1 MGADRTGTGTGRH
14 AGPGMGRTTG
24 TGMGRKTGPGV
35 GRLRQL
41 ARLIAIQRTL
51 MRHGLDGLVRATH
64 LFRPV
69 GWLRRLLPKR
79 SRHAPLGARIR
90 MALEE
95 LGPIFVKFGQA
106 VSTRRDLL
114 PADIADELAKLQD
127 QVPPFATSEAL
138 DILAEAFGRPA
149 DDVFQEFQRTP
160 LAAASVAQVHAAR
173 LHDGREVAVK
183 VLRPGVHKSVR
194 KDLAVLYAI
203 AELAERYWPDARRLR
218 PREVVQ
224 EFEATL
230 FKELDLMREAA
241 NAAQLRRNFEGS
253 ATLYVPDV
261 YWNYC
266 RSNVLTMERIAG
278 VPISDVEELKARGA
292 NIRRLAENGV
302 EIFFTQ
308 VFTHNFFHADMHPG
322 NIFVDVTDPD
332 RPRYVA
338 VDFGIVG
345 ALSPRDQH
353 YLAANFLAFFKR
365 DYHRVA
371 RLHVD
376 SGWVPPNTQVT
387 ELEAAIRAVCEPIFN
402 KPLKDISFGLVLLRL
417 FQTARQ
423 FDMQVQPQLVL
434 LQKTLLNIEGLG
446 RQLYPELDLW
456 ATAKPVL
463 EKWMARRTDPRTH
476 LRQLLENWPRVAEDL
491 LLVPEAIQQ
500 VLRRAAEGGD
510 PPADAAPEAGPPGR
524 AGSTAGLHAV
534 IAGGALAICG
544 VLWLGL
550 EAAPTWPGWSAAG
563 LGVALL
569 FRSAS

>member
-1 MGADRTGTGTGRH
+1 MR
-14 AGPGMGRTTG
+14 AG
-24 TGMGRKTGPGV
+24 KTNAGI
-35 GRLRQL
+35 GRLRQV
-41 ARLIAIQRTL
+41 ARLLVIQRTL
-51 MRHGLDGLVRATH
+51 MRHGLDDIVWATH
-64 LFRPV
+64 LFRPI
-69 GWLRRLLPKR
+69 GWLRKLWPTR
-79 SRHAPLGARIR
+79 SRSEPLGARIR
-90 MALEE
+90 VALEE

-114 PADIADELAKLQD
+114 PLEIANELAKLQD
-127 QVPPFATSEAL
+127 QVPPFATAEVL

-149 DDVFQEFQRTP
+149 DAVFQEFERTP

-173 LHDGREVAVK
+173 MHDGREVVVK
-183 VLRPGVHKSVR
+183 VLRPGVHRSVR
-194 KDLAVLYAI
+194 KDVAVLYAI
-203 AELAERYWPDARRLR
+203 ADLAERYWPDARRLR

-230 FKELDLMREAA
+230 AKELDLMREAA

-253 ATLYVPDV
+253 GKLYVPDV

-278 VPISDVEELKARGA
+278 VPISDVEELKSRGT

-332 RPRYVA
+332 RPRYIA

-365 DYHRVA
+365 DYYRVA

-376 SGWVPPNTQVT
+376 SGWVPANTRVT
-387 ELEAAIRAVCEPIFN
+387 ELEAAIRSVCEPIFN

-463 EKWMARRTDPRTH
+463 EQWMARRTDPRTH
-476 LRQLLENWPRVAEDL
+476 LRELLENWPRVAEDL
-491 LLVPEAIQQ
+491 LLVPEAVQQ
-500 VLRRAAEGGD
+500 VLRRAAESV
-510 PPADAAPEAGPPGR
+510 DAPGAEARETSPESR
-524 AGSTAGLHAV
+524 TGSSAGLQVV
-534 IAGGALAICG
+534 IAGSALAICG

-563 LGVALL
+563 IGVALL
-569 FRSAS
+569 FRSAG

>member
-1 MGADRTGTGTGRH
+1 MR
-14 AGPGMGRTTG
+14 AG
-24 TGMGRKTGPGV
+24 KTNAGI
-35 GRLRQL
+35 GRLRQV
-41 ARLIAIQRTL
+41 ARLLVIQRTL
-51 MRHGLDGLVRATH
+51 MRYGLDDIVWATH
-64 LFRPV
+64 LFRPI
-69 GWLRRLLPKR
+69 GWLRKLWPTR
-79 SRHAPLGARIR
+79 SRSEPLGARIR
-90 MALEE
+90 VALEE

-114 PADIADELAKLQD
+114 PLEIANELAKLQD
-127 QVPPFATSEAL
+127 QVPPFATGEVL

-149 DDVFQEFQRTP
+149 DEVFQEFERTP

-173 LHDGREVAVK
+173 MHDGREVVVK
-183 VLRPGVHKSVR
+183 VLRPGVHRSVR
-194 KDLAVLYAI
+194 KDVAVLYAI
-203 AELAERYWPDARRLR
+203 ADLAERYWPDARRLR

-230 FKELDLMREAA
+230 AKELDLMREAA

-253 ATLYVPDV
+253 GKLYVPDV

-278 VPISDVEELKARGA
+278 VPISDVEELKSRGT

-332 RPRYVA
+332 RPRYIA

-365 DYHRVA
+365 DYYRVA

-376 SGWVPPNTQVT
+376 SGWVPANTRVT
-387 ELEAAIRAVCEPIFN
+387 ELEAAIRSVCEPIFN

-463 EKWMARRTDPRTH
+463 EQWMARRTDPRTH
-476 LRQLLENWPRVAEDL
+476 LRELLENWPRVAEDL
-491 LLVPEAIQQ
+491 LLVPEAVQQ
-500 VLRRAAEGGD
+500 VLRRAAESV
-510 PPADAAPEAGPPGR
+510 DAPGAEARETSPESR
-524 AGSTAGLHAV
+524 TGSSAGLQVV
-534 IAGGALAICG
+534 IAGSALAICG

-563 LGVALL
+563 IGVALL
-569 FRSAS
+569 FRSAG

>member
-1 MGADRTGTGTGRH
+1 MR
-14 AGPGMGRTTG
+14 AG
-24 TGMGRKTGPGV
+24 KTNAGI
-35 GRLRQL
+35 GRLRQV
-41 ARLIAIQRTL
+41 ARLLVIQRTL
-51 MRHGLDGLVRATH
+51 MRHGLDDIVWATH
-64 LFRPV
+64 LFRPI
-69 GWLRRLLPKR
+69 GWLRKLWPTR
-79 SRHAPLGARIR
+79 SRSEPLGARIR
-90 MALEE
+90 VALEE

-114 PADIADELAKLQD
+114 PLEIANELAKLQD
-127 QVPPFATSEAL
+127 QVPPFATGEVL

-149 DDVFQEFQRTP
+149 DEVFQVFERTP

-173 LHDGREVAVK
+173 MHDGREVVVK
-183 VLRPGVHKSVR
+183 VLRPGVHRSVR
-194 KDLAVLYAI
+194 KDVAVLYAI
-203 AELAERYWPDARRLR
+203 ADLAERYWPDARRLR

-230 FKELDLMREAA
+230 AKELDLMREAA

-253 ATLYVPDV
+253 GKLYVPDV

-278 VPISDVEELKARGA
+278 VPISDVEELKSRGT

-332 RPRYVA
+332 RPRYIA

-365 DYHRVA
+365 DYYRVA

-376 SGWVPPNTQVT
+376 SGWVPANTRVT
-387 ELEAAIRAVCEPIFN
+387 ELEAAIRSVCEPIFN

-463 EKWMARRTDPRTH
+463 EQWMARRTDPRTH
-476 LRQLLENWPRVAEDL
+476 LRELLANWPRVAEDL
-491 LLVPEAIQQ
+491 LLVPEAVQQ
-500 VLRRAAEGGD
+500 VLRRAAESV
-510 PPADAAPEAGPPGR
+510 DAPGAEAREASPESR
-524 AGSTAGLHAV
+524 TGSSAGLQVV
-534 IAGGALAICG
+534 IAGSALAICG

-563 LGVALL
+563 IGVALL
-569 FRSAS
+569 FRSAG

>member
-1 MGADRTGTGTGRH
+1 MPRRSGAS
-14 AGPGMGRTTG
+14 GMGVGAASAR
-24 TGMGRKTGPGV
+24 M

-41 ARLIAIQRTL
+41 ARLLAIQRTL
-51 MRHGLDGLVRATH
+51 IRHGLEDIVWATR
-64 LFRPV
+64 LFRPI
-69 GWLRRLLPKR
+69 GWLRRRLPMR
-79 SRHAPLGARIR
+79 SHRAPLGARIR
-90 MALEE
+90 VALEE

-114 PADIADELAKLQD
+114 PEDIANELAKLQD
-127 QVPPFATSEAL
+127 QVPPFATSEVL
-138 DILAEAFGRPA
+138 DILAEAFGRPV
-149 DDVFQEFQRTP
+149 DEVFQEFQRTP

-173 LHDGREVAVK
+173 VHDGREVVVK

-194 KDLAVLYAI
+194 KDLSVLHAI
-203 AELAERYWPDARRLR
+203 AELAERYWSDARRLR
-218 PREVVQ
+218 PKEIVQ

-253 ATLYVPDV
+253 GTLYVPEVFWD
-261 YWNYC
+261 YC
-266 RSNVLTMERIAG
+266 RSNVLTMERIDG
-278 VPISDVEELKARGA
+278 VPISDVDELMFRGA

-302 EIFFTQ
+302 EIFLTQ
-308 VFTHNFFHADMHPG
+308 VLTHNFFHADMHPG
-322 NIFVDVTDPD
+322 NIFVDVANPD

-338 VDFGIVG
+338 VDFGVVG
-345 ALSPRDQH
+345 TLSPRDQH

-371 RLHVD
+371 RLHMD
-376 SGWVPPNTQVT
+376 SGWVPPNTRVT
-387 ELEAAIRAVCEPIFN
+387 ELEAAVRAVCEPIFN
-402 KPLKDISFGLVLLRL
+402 KPIKDISFGLVLLRL

-423 FDMQVQPQLVL
+423 FDMRVQPQLVL
-434 LQKTLLNIEGLG
+434 LQKTLLNVEGLG

-476 LRQLLENWPRVAEDL
+476 LRQLLEDWPRVAEDM
-491 LLVPEAIQQ
+491 LLVPEAVQQ
-500 VLRRAAEGGD
+500 LLRRAT
-510 PPADAAPEAGPPGR
+510 EAGDSPGAGLAGSSAPVRTGR
-524 AGSTAGLHAV
+524 AKSLHAV

-550 EAAPTWPGWSAAG
+550 EAAPVWPGWSAAAI
-563 LGVALL
+563 GVAML
-569 FRSAS
+569 FRSAG

>member
-1 MGADRTGTGTGRH
+1 MR
-14 AGPGMGRTTG
+14 AG
-24 TGMGRKTGPGV
+24 KTNAGI
-35 GRLRQL
+35 GRLRQV
-41 ARLIAIQRTL
+41 ARLLVIQRTL
-51 MRHGLDGLVRATH
+51 MRHGLDDIVWATH
-64 LFRPV
+64 LFRPI
-69 GWLRRLLPKR
+69 GWLRKLWPTR
-79 SRHAPLGARIR
+79 SRPEPLGARIR
-90 MALEE
+90 VALEE

-114 PADIADELAKLQD
+114 PLEIANELAKLQD
-127 QVPPFATSEAL
+127 QVPPFATAEVL

-149 DDVFQEFQRTP
+149 DEVFQEFERTP

-173 LHDGREVAVK
+173 MHDGREVVVK
-183 VLRPGVHKSVR
+183 VLRPGVHRSVR
-194 KDLAVLYAI
+194 KDVAVLYAI
-203 AELAERYWPDARRLR
+203 ADLAERYWPDARRLR

-230 FKELDLMREAA
+230 AKELDLMREAA

-253 ATLYVPDV
+253 DKLYVPDV
-261 YWNYC
+261 YWDYC

-278 VPISDVEELKARGA
+278 VPISDVEELKSRGTD
-292 NIRRLAENGV
+292 IRRLAENGV

-332 RPRYVA
+332 RPRYIA

-365 DYHRVA
+365 DYYRVA

-376 SGWVPPNTQVT
+376 SGWVPANTRVT
-387 ELEAAIRAVCEPIFN
+387 ELEAAIRSVCEPIFN

-463 EKWMARRTDPRTH
+463 EQWMARRTDPRTH
-476 LRQLLENWPRVAEDL
+476 LRELLENWPRVAEDL

-500 VLRRAAEGGD
+500 VLRRAAESV
-510 PPADAAPEAGPPGR
+510 DAPGAEARETSPESR
-524 AGSTAGLHAV
+524 AGRSAGLQVV
-534 IAGGALAICG
+534 IAGSALAICG

-563 LGVALL
+563 IGVALL
-569 FRSAS
+569 FRSAG

>member
-1 MGADRTGTGTGRH
+1 MR
-14 AGPGMGRTTG
+14 AG
-24 TGMGRKTGPGV
+24 KTNAGI
-35 GRLRQL
+35 GRLRQV
-41 ARLIAIQRTL
+41 ARLLVIQRTL
-51 MRHGLDGLVRATH
+51 MRHGLDDIVWATH
-64 LFRPV
+64 LFRPI
-69 GWLRRLLPKR
+69 GWLRKLWPTR
-79 SRHAPLGARIR
+79 SRSEPLGARIR
-90 MALEE
+90 VALEE

-114 PADIADELAKLQD
+114 PLEIANELAKLQD
-127 QVPPFATSEAL
+127 QVPPFATAEVL

-149 DDVFQEFQRTP
+149 DAVFQEFERTP

-173 LHDGREVAVK
+173 MHDGREVVVK
-183 VLRPGVHKSVR
+183 VLRPGVHRSVR
-194 KDLAVLYAI
+194 KDVAVLYAI
-203 AELAERYWPDARRLR
+203 ADLAERYWPDARRLR

-230 FKELDLMREAA
+230 ARELDLMREAA

-253 ATLYVPDV
+253 GKLYVPDV

-278 VPISDVEELKARGA
+278 VPISDVEELKSRGT

-332 RPRYVA
+332 RPRYIA

-365 DYHRVA
+365 DYYRVA

-376 SGWVPPNTQVT
+376 SGWVPANTRVT
-387 ELEAAIRAVCEPIFN
+387 ELEAAIRSVCEPIFN

-463 EKWMARRTDPRTH
+463 EQWMARRTDPRTH
-476 LRQLLENWPRVAEDL
+476 LRELLENWPRVAEDL
-491 LLVPEAIQQ
+491 LLVPEAVQQ
-500 VLRRAAEGGD
+500 VLRRAAESV
-510 PPADAAPEAGPPGR
+510 DAPGAEARETSPESR
-524 AGSTAGLHAV
+524 AGRSAGLQVV
-534 IAGGALAICG
+534 IAGSALAICG

-563 LGVALL
+563 IGVALL
-569 FRSAS
+569 FRSAG

>member
-1 MGADRTGTGTGRH
+1 MR
-14 AGPGMGRTTG
+14 AG
-24 TGMGRKTGPGV
+24 KTNAGI
-35 GRLRQL
+35 GRLRQV
-41 ARLIAIQRTL
+41 ARLLVIQRTL
-51 MRHGLDGLVRATH
+51 MRHGLDDIVWATH
-64 LFRPV
+64 LFRPI
-69 GWLRRLLPKR
+69 GWLRKLWPTR
-79 SRHAPLGARIR
+79 SRSEPLGARIR
-90 MALEE
+90 VALEE

-114 PADIADELAKLQD
+114 PLEIANELAKLQD
-127 QVPPFATSEAL
+127 QVPPFATAEVL

-149 DDVFQEFQRTP
+149 DAVFQEFERTP

-173 LHDGREVAVK
+173 MHDGREVVVK
-183 VLRPGVHKSVR
+183 VLRPGVHRSVR
-194 KDLAVLYAI
+194 KDVAVLYAI
-203 AELAERYWPDARRLR
+203 ADLAERYWPDARRLR

-230 FKELDLMREAA
+230 AKELDLMREAA

-253 ATLYVPDV
+253 GKLYVPDV

-278 VPISDVEELKARGA
+278 VPISDVEELKSRGT

-332 RPRYVA
+332 RPRYIA

-365 DYHRVA
+365 DYYRVA

-376 SGWVPPNTQVT
+376 SGWVPANTRVT
-387 ELEAAIRAVCEPIFN
+387 ELEAAIRSVCEPIFN

-463 EKWMARRTDPRTH
+463 EQWMARRTDPRTH
-476 LRQLLENWPRVAEDL
+476 LRELLVNWPRVAEDL
-491 LLVPEAIQQ
+491 LLVPEAVQQ
-500 VLRRAAEGGD
+500 VLRRAAESV
-510 PPADAAPEAGPPGR
+510 DAPGAEARETSPESR
-524 AGSTAGLHAV
+524 TGSSAGLQVV
-534 IAGGALAICG
+534 IAGSALAICG

-563 LGVALL
+563 IGVALL
-569 FRSAS
+569 FRSAG

>member
-1 MGADRTGTGTGRH
+1 MR
-14 AGPGMGRTTG
+14 AGNTNAGI
-24 TGMGRKTGPGV
+24 
-35 GRLRQL
+35 GRLRQV
-41 ARLIAIQRTL
+41 ARLLVIQRTL
-51 MRHGLDGLVRATH
+51 MRHGLDDIVWATH
-64 LFRPV
+64 LFRPI
-69 GWLRRLLPKR
+69 GWLRKLWPTRTR
-79 SRHAPLGARIR
+79 TEPLGARIR
-90 MALEE
+90 VALEE

-114 PADIADELAKLQD
+114 PLEIANELAKLQD
-127 QVPPFATSEAL
+127 QVPPFAAAEVL
-138 DILAEAFGRPA
+138 DILADAFGRPA
-149 DDVFQEFQRTP
+149 DEVFQEFERTP

-173 LHDGREVAVK
+173 MHDGREVVVK
-183 VLRPGVHKSVR
+183 VLRPGVHRSVR
-194 KDLAVLYAI
+194 KDVAVLYAI
-203 AELAERYWPDARRLR
+203 ADLAERYWPDARRLR

-230 FKELDLMREAA
+230 AKELDLMREAA

-253 ATLYVPDV
+253 GKLYVPDV

-278 VPISDVEELKARGA
+278 VPISDVEELKSRGT

-332 RPRYVA
+332 RPRYIA

-365 DYHRVA
+365 DYYRVA

-376 SGWVPPNTQVT
+376 SGWVPANTRVT
-387 ELEAAIRAVCEPIFN
+387 ELEAAIRSVCEPIFN

-463 EKWMARRTDPRTH
+463 EQWMARRTDPRTH
-476 LRQLLENWPRVAEDL
+476 LRELLANWPRVAEDL
-491 LLVPEAIQQ
+491 LLVPEAVQQ
-500 VLRRAAEGGD
+500 VLRRAAESV
-510 PPADAAPEAGPPGR
+510 DAPGAEARETSPESR
-524 AGSTAGLHAV
+524 TGSSAGLQVV
-534 IAGGALAICG
+534 IAGSALAICG

-563 LGVALL
+563 IGVALL
-569 FRSAS
+569 FRSAG

>member
-1 MGADRTGTGTGRH
+1 MR
-14 AGPGMGRTTG
+14 AG
-24 TGMGRKTGPGV
+24 KTNAGI
-35 GRLRQL
+35 GRLRQV
-41 ARLIAIQRTL
+41 ARLLVIQRTL
-51 MRHGLDGLVRATH
+51 MRHGLDDIVWATH
-64 LFRPV
+64 LFRPI
-69 GWLRRLLPKR
+69 GWLRKLWPTR
-79 SRHAPLGARIR
+79 SRAEPLGARIR
-90 MALEE
+90 VALEE

-114 PADIADELAKLQD
+114 PLEIANELAKLQD
-127 QVPPFATSEAL
+127 QVPPFATAEVL

-149 DDVFQEFQRTP
+149 DAVFQEFERTP

-173 LHDGREVAVK
+173 MHDGREVVVK
-183 VLRPGVHKSVR
+183 VLRPGVHRSVR
-194 KDLAVLYAI
+194 KDVAVLYAI
-203 AELAERYWPDARRLR
+203 ADLAERYWPDARRLR

-230 FKELDLMREAA
+230 AKELDLMREAA

-253 ATLYVPDV
+253 GKLYVPDV

-278 VPISDVEELKARGA
+278 VPISDVEELKSRGT

-332 RPRYVA
+332 RPRYIA

-365 DYHRVA
+365 DYYRVA

-376 SGWVPPNTQVT
+376 SGWVPANTRVT
-387 ELEAAIRAVCEPIFN
+387 ELEAAIRSVCEPIFN

-463 EKWMARRTDPRTH
+463 EQWMARRTDPRTH
-476 LRQLLENWPRVAEDL
+476 LRELLANWPRVAEDL
-491 LLVPEAIQQ
+491 LLVPEAVQQ
-500 VLRRAAEGGD
+500 VLRRAAESVDGPG
-510 PPADAAPEAGPPGR
+510 AEAREARPESR
-524 AGSTAGLHAV
+524 ASRSAGLQVV
-534 IAGGALAICG
+534 IAGSALAICG

-563 LGVALL
+563 IGVALL
-569 FRSAS
+569 FRSAG

>member
-1 MGADRTGTGTGRH
+1 MR
-14 AGPGMGRTTG
+14 AG
-24 TGMGRKTGPGV
+24 KTNAGI
-35 GRLRQL
+35 GRLRQV
-41 ARLIAIQRTL
+41 ARLLVIQRTL
-51 MRHGLDGLVRATH
+51 MRHGLDDIVWATH
-64 LFRPV
+64 LFRPI
-69 GWLRRLLPKR
+69 GWLRKLWPTR
-79 SRHAPLGARIR
+79 SRSEPLGARIR
-90 MALEE
+90 VALEE

-114 PADIADELAKLQD
+114 PLEIANELAKLQD
-127 QVPPFATSEAL
+127 QVPPFATGEVL

-149 DDVFQEFQRTP
+149 DAVFQAFERTP

-173 LHDGREVAVK
+173 MHDGREVVVK
-183 VLRPGVHKSVR
+183 VLRPGVHRSVR
-194 KDLAVLYAI
+194 KDVAVLYAI
-203 AELAERYWPDARRLR
+203 ADLAERYWPDARRLR

-230 FKELDLMREAA
+230 AKELDLMREAA

-253 ATLYVPDV
+253 GKLYVPDV

-278 VPISDVEELKARGA
+278 VPISDVEELKSRGT

-332 RPRYVA
+332 RPRYIA

-365 DYHRVA
+365 DYYRVA

-376 SGWVPPNTQVT
+376 SGWVPANTRVT
-387 ELEAAIRAVCEPIFN
+387 ELEAAIRSVCEPIFN

-463 EKWMARRTDPRTH
+463 EQWMARRTDPRTH
-476 LRQLLENWPRVAEDL
+476 LRELLANWPRVAEDL
-491 LLVPEAIQQ
+491 LLVPEAVQQ
-500 VLRRAAEGGD
+500 VLRRAAESV
-510 PPADAAPEAGPPGR
+510 DAPGAEARETSPESR
-524 AGSTAGLHAV
+524 TGSSAGLQVV
-534 IAGGALAICG
+534 IAGSALAICG

-563 LGVALL
+563 IGVALL
-569 FRSAS
+569 FRSAG

>member
-1 MGADRTGTGTGRH
+1 MRARH
-14 AGPGMGRTTG
+14 AGTG
-24 TGMGRKTGPGV
+24 I

-41 ARLIAIQRTL
+41 ARLLAIQRTL
-51 MRHGLDGLVRATH
+51 IRHGLDDIVWATH
-64 LFRPV
+64 LFRPI
-69 GWLRRLLPKR
+69 GWLRKLLPGR
-79 SRHAPLGARIR
+79 SRRKPLGARIR
-90 MALEE
+90 VALEE

-114 PADIADELAKLQD
+114 PAEVAEELAKLQD
-127 QVPPFATSEAL
+127 QVPPFATGEVL
-138 DILAEAFGRPA
+138 DIVAAAFGRPA
-149 DDVFQEFQRTP
+149 DEVFQDFQRTP

-173 LHDGREVAVK
+173 LHDGREVVVK

-194 KDLAVLYAI
+194 RDIAVLHAI

-218 PREVVQ
+218 PGEVVQ

-230 FKELDLMREAA
+230 AKELDLMREAA
-241 NAAQLRRNFEGS
+241 NAAQLRRNFDGS
-253 ATLYVPDV
+253 GMLYVPEV

-278 VPISDVEELKARGA
+278 VPISAVEELKSRGT

-322 NIFVDVTDPD
+322 NIFVDVSDPD

-365 DYHRVA
+365 DYYRVA

-376 SGWVPPNTQVT
+376 SGWVPPNTRVT

-476 LRQLLENWPRVAEDL
+476 LRELLENWPRVAEDL
-491 LLVPEAIQQ
+491 LLVPEAVQQ
-500 VLRRAAEGGD
+500 ILRRAAETGD
-510 PPADAAPEAGPPGR
+510 PAGSPAPEAEPPAPA
-524 AGSTAGLHAV
+524 AGSASLQAV
-534 IAGGALAICG
+534 IAGSALAICG

-550 EAAPTWPGWSAAG
+550 EAAPAWPGWSAAG
-563 LGVALL
+563 VGVALL
-569 FRSAS
+569 FRSAG

>member
-1 MGADRTGTGTGRH
+1 MPRWSRDSGVGADS
-14 AGPGMGRTTG
+14 ASA
-24 TGMGRKTGPGV
+24 GV

-41 ARLIAIQRTL
+41 ARLLAIQRTL
-51 MRHGLDGLVRATH
+51 IRHGLEDMVWATH
-64 LFRPV
+64 LFRPI
-69 GWLRRLLPKR
+69 GWLLRLPPKR
-79 SRHAPLGARIR
+79 SRRAPLGARIR
-90 MALEE
+90 VALEE

-114 PADIADELAKLQD
+114 PAEVADELAKLQD
-127 QVPPFATSEAL
+127 QVPPFSTGEAL

-149 DDVFQEFQRTP
+149 DEVFQEFQRTP

-173 LHDGREVAVK
+173 LHDGREVVVK

-203 AELAERYWPDARRLR
+203 AELAERYWPEARRLR

-253 ATLYVPDV
+253 GMLYVPDV

-278 VPISDVEELKARGA
+278 VPISDVEELKSQGT

-322 NIFVDVTDPD
+322 NIFVDATDPD

-345 ALSPRDQH
+345 TLSPRDQH

-365 DYHRVA
+365 DYYRVA

-376 SGWVPPNTQVT
+376 SGWVPPTTRVT

-423 FDMQVQPQLVL
+423 FNMQVQPQLVL

-476 LRQLLENWPRVAEDL
+476 LRELLENWPRVAEDL
-491 LLVPEAIQQ
+491 LLVPEAFQQ
-500 VLRRAAEGGD
+500 VLRRAAE
-510 PPADAAPEAGPPGR
+510 PPDSPDGAASEANSASR
-524 AGSTAGLHAV
+524 AGGGASLQAV
-534 IAGGALAICG
+534 IAGSALAICG

-563 LGVALL
+563 VGVALL
-569 FRSAS
+569 FRSAG

>member
-1 MGADRTGTGTGRH
+1 MPRRSRHSGMGADS
-14 AGPGMGRTTG
+14 AD
-24 TGMGRKTGPGV
+24 TGMGAASASAGI

-41 ARLIAIQRTL
+41 ARLLAIQRTL
-51 MRHGLDGLVRATH
+51 IRHGLEDIVWATH

-79 SRHAPLGARIR
+79 PRRAPLGARIR
-90 MALEE
+90 VALEE

-114 PADIADELAKLQD
+114 PAEIADELAKLQD

-149 DDVFQEFQRTP
+149 DEVFQEFQRSP

-173 LHDGREVAVK
+173 LHDGREVVVK
-183 VLRPGVHKSVR
+183 VLRPGVYRSVR

-203 AELAERYWPDARRLR
+203 AELAERYWPEARRLR

-253 ATLYVPDV
+253 GMLYVPDV

-278 VPISDVEELKARGA
+278 VPISDVEELKSRGT

-302 EIFFTQ
+302 QIFFTQ

-332 RPRYVA
+332 QPRYVA

-345 ALSPRDQH
+345 TLSPRDQH

-365 DYHRVA
+365 DYYRVA

-376 SGWVPPNTQVT
+376 SGWVPPHTRVT

-491 LLVPEAIQQ
+491 LLVPDAVQQ
-500 VLRRAAEGGD
+500 LLRRAAEGGD
-510 PPADAAPEAGPPGR
+510 APRTTPPGADTGGR
-524 AGSTAGLHAV
+524 NGSSTSLHAV
-534 IAGGALAICG
+534 IAGSALAICG

-550 EAAPTWPGWSAAG
+550 EAAPVWPGWSAAG
-563 LGVALL
+563 VGVALL
-569 FRSAS
+569 FRSAG

>member
-1 MGADRTGTGTGRH
+1 MR
-14 AGPGMGRTTG
+14 AG
-24 TGMGRKTGPGV
+24 KTNAGI
-35 GRLRQL
+35 GRLRQV
-41 ARLIAIQRTL
+41 ARLLVIQRTL
-51 MRHGLDGLVRATH
+51 MRHGLDDIVWATH
-64 LFRPV
+64 LFRPI
-69 GWLRRLLPKR
+69 GWLRKLWPTR
-79 SRHAPLGARIR
+79 SRSEPLGARIR
-90 MALEE
+90 VALEE

-114 PADIADELAKLQD
+114 PLEIANELAKLQD
-127 QVPPFATSEAL
+127 QVPPFATAEVL

-149 DDVFQEFQRTP
+149 DAVFQEFERTP

-173 LHDGREVAVK
+173 MHDGREVVVK
-183 VLRPGVHKSVR
+183 VLRPGVHRSVR
-194 KDLAVLYAI
+194 KDVAVLYAI
-203 AELAERYWPDARRLR
+203 ADLAERYWPDARRLR

-230 FKELDLMREAA
+230 AKELDLMREAA

-253 ATLYVPDV
+253 GKLYVPDV

-278 VPISDVEELKARGA
+278 VPISDVEELKSRGT

-332 RPRYVA
+332 RPRYIA

-365 DYHRVA
+365 DYYRVA

-376 SGWVPPNTQVT
+376 SGWVPANTRVT
-387 ELEAAIRAVCEPIFN
+387 ELEAAIRSVCEPIFN

-463 EKWMARRTDPRTH
+463 EQWMARRTDPRTH
-476 LRQLLENWPRVAEDL
+476 LRELLENWPRVAEDL
-491 LLVPEAIQQ
+491 LLVPEAVQQ
-500 VLRRAAEGGD
+500 VLRRAAESV
-510 PPADAAPEAGPPGR
+510 DAPGAEARETSPESR
-524 AGSTAGLHAV
+524 AGRSAGLQVV
-534 IAGGALAICG
+534 IAGSALAICG

-563 LGVALL
+563 IGVALL
-569 FRSAS
+569 FRSAG

>member
-1 MGADRTGTGTGRH
+1 MSVRRATPKIGRF
-14 AGPGMGRTTG
+14 R
-24 TGMGRKTGPGV
+24 RV
-35 GRLRQL
+35 
-41 ARLIAIQRTL
+41 ARLMAIQRTL
-51 MRHGLDGLVRATH
+51 MRYGLDDLGWATH
-64 LFRPV
+64 LFRPL
-69 GWLRRLLPKR
+69 GWLRNVWPRR
-79 SRHAPLGARIR
+79 SRSEPLGARIR
-90 MALEE
+90 VALEE

-114 PADIADELAKLQD
+114 PEEIADELAKLQD
-127 QVPPFATSEAL
+127 QVPPFATGEAL
-138 DILAEAFGRPA
+138 EILAEAFGRPV
-149 DDVFQEFQRTP
+149 DEVFQEFRRTP
-160 LAAASVAQVHAAR
+160 LAAASVAQVHAAK
-173 LHDGREVAVK
+173 LHDGREVVVK
-183 VLRPGVHKSVR
+183 VLRPGVHESVR
-194 KDLAVLYAI
+194 KDLAVLHAI
-203 AELAERYWPDARRLR
+203 AALAERYWPEARRLR
-218 PREVVQ
+218 PREVVR

-230 FKELDLMREAA
+230 AKELDLMREAA

-253 ATLYVPDV
+253 DKLHVPEV
-261 YWNYC
+261 HWNHC

-278 VPISDVEELKARGA
+278 VPISDVEELKSKGT

-322 NIFVDVTDPD
+322 NIFVDVAEPD

-345 ALSPRDQH
+345 TLSPRDQH

-371 RLHVD
+371 KLHVD
-376 SGWVPPNTQVT
+376 SGWVPPGTRVT

-423 FDMQVQPQLVL
+423 FDMRVQPQLVL

-463 EKWMARRTDPRTH
+463 EEWMARRTDPRTH
-476 LRQLLENWPRVAEDL
+476 LRELLENWPRVAEDL
-491 LLVPEAIQQ
+491 LLVPEAVQQ
-500 VLRRAAEGGD
+500 VLRRAAEAGD
-510 PPADAAPEAGPPGR
+510 TANAARPEPEIAVQTSS
-524 AGSTAGLHAV
+524 ATGLHTV
-534 IAGGALAICG
+534 IAGSALAICG

-550 EAAPTWPGWSAAG
+550 EAAPVWPGWSAAG
-563 LGVALL
+563 IGVALL
-569 FRSAS
+569 FRSAA

>member
-1 MGADRTGTGTGRH
+1 MR
-14 AGPGMGRTTG
+14 AG
-24 TGMGRKTGPGV
+24 KTNAGI
-35 GRLRQL
+35 GRLRQV
-41 ARLIAIQRTL
+41 ARLLVIQRTL
-51 MRHGLDGLVRATH
+51 MRHGLDDIVWSTH

-69 GWLRRLLPKR
+69 GWLRKLWPTRTR
-79 SRHAPLGARIR
+79 TEPLGARIR
-90 MALEE
+90 VALEE

-114 PADIADELAKLQD
+114 PLEIANELAKLQD
-127 QVPPFATSEAL
+127 QVPPFATAEVL

-149 DDVFQEFQRTP
+149 DAIFQEFERTP

-173 LHDGREVAVK
+173 MHDGREVVVK
-183 VLRPGVHKSVR
+183 VLRPGVHRSVR
-194 KDLAVLYAI
+194 KDVAVLYAI
-203 AELAERYWPDARRLR
+203 ADLAERYWPDARRLR

-230 FKELDLMREAA
+230 ARELDLMREAA

-253 ATLYVPDV
+253 GKLYVPDV

-278 VPISDVEELKARGA
+278 VPISDVEELKSRGTD
-292 NIRRLAENGV
+292 IRRLAENGV

-332 RPRYVA
+332 RPRYIA

-365 DYHRVA
+365 DYYRVA

-376 SGWVPPNTQVT
+376 SGWVPANTRVT
-387 ELEAAIRAVCEPIFN
+387 ELEAAIRSVCEPIFN

-463 EKWMARRTDPRTH
+463 EQWMARRTDPRTH
-476 LRQLLENWPRVAEDL
+476 LRELLANWPRVAEDL
-491 LLVPEAIQQ
+491 LLVPEAVQQ
-500 VLRRAAEGGD
+500 VLRRAAESV
-510 PPADAAPEAGPPGR
+510 DAPGAEARETSPESR
-524 AGSTAGLHAV
+524 TGSSAGLQVV
-534 IAGGALAICG
+534 IAGSALAICG

-563 LGVALL
+563 IGVALL
-569 FRSAS
+569 FRSAG

>member
-1 MGADRTGTGTGRH
+1 M
-14 AGPGMGRTTG
+14 
-24 TGMGRKTGPGV
+24 
-35 GRLRQL
+35 
-41 ARLIAIQRTL
+41 
-51 MRHGLDGLVRATH
+51 
-64 LFRPV
+64 
-69 GWLRRLLPKR
+69 
-79 SRHAPLGARIR
+79 
-90 MALEE
+90 
-95 LGPIFVKFGQA
+95 
-106 VSTRRDLL
+106 
-114 PADIADELAKLQD
+114 
-127 QVPPFATSEAL
+127 
-138 DILAEAFGRPA
+138 
-149 DDVFQEFQRTP
+149 
-160 LAAASVAQVHAAR
+160 
-173 LHDGREVAVK
+173 
-183 VLRPGVHKSVR
+183 
-194 KDLAVLYAI
+194 LYAI
-203 AELAERYWPDARRLR
+203 ADLAERYWPDARRLR

-230 FKELDLMREAA
+230 AKELDLMREAA

-253 ATLYVPDV
+253 GKLYVPDV

-278 VPISDVEELKARGA
+278 VPISDVEELKSRGT

-332 RPRYVA
+332 RPRYIA

-365 DYHRVA
+365 DYYRVA

-376 SGWVPPNTQVT
+376 SGWVPANTRVT
-387 ELEAAIRAVCEPIFN
+387 ELEAAIRSVCEPIFN

-463 EKWMARRTDPRTH
+463 EQWMARRTDPRTH
-476 LRQLLENWPRVAEDL
+476 LRELLENWPRVAEDL
-491 LLVPEAIQQ
+491 LLVPEAVQQ
-500 VLRRAAEGGD
+500 VLRRAAESV
-510 PPADAAPEAGPPGR
+510 DAPGAEAR
-524 AGSTAGLHAV
+524 ESSAESRTGSSAGLQVV
-534 IAGGALAICG
+534 IAGSALAICG

-563 LGVALL
+563 IGVALL
-569 FRSAS
+569 FRSAG

>member
-1 MGADRTGTGTGRH
+1 MR
-14 AGPGMGRTTG
+14 AG
-24 TGMGRKTGPGV
+24 KTNAGI
-35 GRLRQL
+35 GRLRQV
-41 ARLIAIQRTL
+41 ARLLVIQRTL
-51 MRHGLDGLVRATH
+51 MRHGLDDIVWATH
-64 LFRPV
+64 LFRPI
-69 GWLRRLLPKR
+69 GWLRKLWPTR
-79 SRHAPLGARIR
+79 SRSEPLGARIR
-90 MALEE
+90 VALEE

-114 PADIADELAKLQD
+114 PLEIANELAKLQD
-127 QVPPFATSEAL
+127 QVPPFATAEVL

-149 DDVFQEFQRTP
+149 DAVFQEFERTP

-173 LHDGREVAVK
+173 MHDGREVVVK
-183 VLRPGVHKSVR
+183 VLRPGVHRSVR
-194 KDLAVLYAI
+194 KDVAVLYAI
-203 AELAERYWPDARRLR
+203 ADLAERYWPDARRLR

-230 FKELDLMREAA
+230 AKELDLMREAA
-241 NAAQLRRNFEGS
+241 NAVQLRRNFEGS
-253 ATLYVPDV
+253 GKLYVPDV

-278 VPISDVEELKARGA
+278 VPISDVEELKSRGT

-332 RPRYVA
+332 RPRYIA

-365 DYHRVA
+365 DYYRVA

-376 SGWVPPNTQVT
+376 SGWVPANTRVT
-387 ELEAAIRAVCEPIFN
+387 ELEAAIRSVCEPIFN

-463 EKWMARRTDPRTH
+463 EQWMARRTDPRTH
-476 LRQLLENWPRVAEDL
+476 LRELLENWPRVAEDL
-491 LLVPEAIQQ
+491 LLVPEAVQQ
-500 VLRRAAEGGD
+500 VLRRAAESV
-510 PPADAAPEAGPPGR
+510 DAPGAEARETSPESR
-524 AGSTAGLHAV
+524 TGSSAGLQVV
-534 IAGGALAICG
+534 IAGSALAICG

-563 LGVALL
+563 IGVALL
-569 FRSAS
+569 FRSAG

>member
-1 MGADRTGTGTGRH
+1 MGAASAS
-14 AGPGMGRTTG
+14 AGI
-24 TGMGRKTGPGV
+24 

-41 ARLIAIQRTL
+41 ARLLAIQRTL
-51 MRHGLDGLVRATH
+51 IRHGLEDIVWATH

-79 SRHAPLGARIR
+79 SRRAPLGARIR
-90 MALEE
+90 VALEE

-114 PADIADELAKLQD
+114 PADVADELAKLQD
-127 QVPPFATSEAL
+127 QVPPFATREVL

-149 DDVFQEFQRTP
+149 DEVFQEFQRTP

-173 LHDGREVAVK
+173 LHDGREVVVK
-183 VLRPGVHKSVR
+183 VLRPGVHRSVR

-203 AELAERYWPDARRLR
+203 AELAERYWPEARRLR

-253 ATLYVPDV
+253 GMLYVPDV

-278 VPISDVEELKARGA
+278 VPISDVEELKSRGT

-332 RPRYVA
+332 HPRYVA

-345 ALSPRDQH
+345 TLSPRDQH

-365 DYHRVA
+365 DYYRVA

-376 SGWVPPNTQVT
+376 SGWVPPNTRVT

-491 LLVPEAIQQ
+491 LLVPEAVQQ
-500 VLRRAAEGGD
+500 ILRRAAEPHESPG
-510 PPADAAPEAGPPGR
+510 AAASEANSASRTRSG
-524 AGSTAGLHAV
+524 ASLQAV
-534 IAGGALAICG
+534 IAGSALAICG

-550 EAAPTWPGWSAAG
+550 DAAPTWPGWSAAG
-563 LGVALL
+563 VGVALL
-569 FRSAS
+569 FRSVG